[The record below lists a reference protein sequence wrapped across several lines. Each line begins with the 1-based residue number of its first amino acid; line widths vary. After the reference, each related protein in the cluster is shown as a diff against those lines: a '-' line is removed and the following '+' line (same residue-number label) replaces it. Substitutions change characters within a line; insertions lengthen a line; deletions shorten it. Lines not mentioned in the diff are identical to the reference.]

1 MYLQEYF
8 CYDAVAMVEALDD
21 RDVKILRYLA
31 HREVHGEGPPTVRE
45 VAGAGGFG
53 SSRSGRLRLAKLA
66 EGGFVEWGE
75 APSRKRRPVRL
86 TRSGWE
92 VVGEMPLLGR
102 IAAGPGM
109 DAVGM
114 EGVRSPLW
122 RGILAGESFLLEVR
136 GDSMSGAGIED
147 GDSVIVERHDSPEDG
162 EIVAALLYGE
172 TVTVKRLLREGERV
186 RLRAE
191 NPVYEDI
198 VVDGG
203 DVVIQGRVRG
213 LIRSL
218 AR

>member
-1 MYLQEYF
+1 MYLQGRF
-8 CYDAVAMVEALDD
+8 CYAVLIMVEALDD
-21 RDVKILRYLA
+21 RDVKILRHLA
-31 HREVHGEGPPTVRE
+31 KREVRGEGPPTVRE

-53 SSRSGRLRLAKLA
+53 SSRSGGLRLAKLA
-66 EGGFVEWGE
+66 EGGFVEWGV

-92 VVGEMPLLGR
+92 VVGEMPVLGR

-109 DAVGM
+109 DAVGV
-114 EGVRSPLW
+114 EGARLGLW

-136 GDSMSGAGIED
+136 GDSMRGAGIED

-186 RLRAE
+186 RLKAE
-191 NPVYEDI
+191 NPAYEDI
-198 VVDGG
+198 VVDGA